1 MTEVEQLV
9 SEVLRCVAADRK
21 SAGSTEFWESI
32 YTTDK
37 VETIASRIS
46 EEDREAINEIVDL
59 TLAMLDADY
68 MAQSGHTEWGVWEN
82 QETGEIVSAGTSMG
96 RGWDEIAKFDGRT
109 FDIRDLDYDFQDLE
123 MPQLYDEFFA
133 WYTGE
138 LQQDF
143 AEKIQDILDSRNNVE
158 PMDLGR

>member
-1 MTEVEQLV
+1 MAEVEQLV
-9 SEVLRCVAADRK
+9 AEVLRCIAADRK
-21 SAGSTEFWESI
+21 SSGSTKFWESI
-32 YTTDK
+32 YTTNK
-37 VETIASRIS
+37 VATIASRIS
-46 EEDREAINEIVDL
+46 GEDREAINEIVDL

-68 MAQSGHTEWGVWEN
+68 MAQSGHTEWGIWEN

-96 RGWDEIAKFDGRT
+96 RGWNEIAKFDGRT

-143 AEKIQDILDSRNNVE
+143 ADKIQDILDYRNNVVLT
-158 PMDLGR
+158 DFRR

>member
-1 MTEVEQLV
+1 MAEVEQLV
-9 SEVLRCVAADRK
+9 AEVLRCVAADRK
-21 SAGSTEFWESI
+21 SSGSTKFWESI
-32 YTTDK
+32 YTTNK
-37 VETIASRIS
+37 VETIASCIS
-46 EEDREAINEIVDL
+46 GEDRESINKIVDL

-68 MAQSGHTEWGVWEN
+68 MAQSGHTEWGIWEN

-96 RGWDEIAKFDGRT
+96 RGWNEIAKFDGRT